1 MVSRFVKN
9 KCADTLHD
17 TKFNNPERNKERHCI
32 SVIDSL
38 YKFWQCNIKFLTPYE
53 MYDYCIVLGPWSEN
67 INDWQALK
75 NDKAP
80 FKEQNIKMRI
90 AET

>member
-53 MYDYCIVLGPWSEN
+53 ILLYSFR
-67 INDWQALK
+67 ALK
-75 NDKAP
+75 WKYQWLTSAQ
-80 FKEQNIKMRI
+80 KR
-90 AET
+90 